1 MEAQIVKDLILDIID
16 RKIEILKERGI
27 IVATY
32 DELLLRL
39 NRMGYTEDEVKSAI
53 IRLVKDKQIKTGKF
67 ANQQG
72 WLRDFRN
79 CDRQ

>member
-53 IRLVKDKQIKTGKF
+53 IRLVKEKEIKTGKF
-67 ANQQG
+67 ANNTG